1 MDVSPTATGKA
12 GRQSPDVRWGL
23 SDALLWLVV
32 AQVGG
37 VVWFVA
43 VLQILH
49 NGEEPESIPM
59 STRTVMQLG
68 FVVAYG
74 IGPWLTSRF
83 RGRGP
88 RLDYWSAI
96 KAEDVGIGVVAGLV
110 TQFVIIPALY
120 FPILFFVDQDPSEVA
135 RRLIEL
141 VSTNTDRLLLIF
153 VVVVLAPLVE
163 EFFFRGLLLQA
174 LLQFMGRWPAVVFQ
188 AFVFSA
194 VHFQPLQAA
203 GLFVFGLV
211 AGALVTHYGR
221 LGPAWAMHVAFNGA
235 TVAVLL

>member
-1 MDVSPTATGKA
+1 MDVSPSAAGETG
-12 GRQSPDVRWGL
+12 REHPDVRWGL
-23 SDALLWLVV
+23 PDALFWLVV

-37 VVWFVA
+37 AVWFVA
-43 VLQILH
+43 VLQIFH
-49 NGEEPESIPM
+49 NGEQPESIPM
-59 STRTVMQLG
+59 STRTVLQFG
-68 FVVAYG
+68 FVLAYG
-74 IGPWLTSRF
+74 IGPWLTTSL

-88 RLDYWSAI
+88 RLDYWSAV
-96 KAEDVGIGVVAGLV
+96 KPEDAGIGFAAGLI
-110 TQFVIIPALY
+110 TQFVVIPALY

-135 RRLIEL
+135 RRLMEL
-141 VSTNTDRLLLIF
+141 VSTNTDRLLLILI
-153 VVVVLAPLVE
+153 VVVLAPLVE

-174 LLQFMGRWPAVVFQ
+174 LLHYMGRWPAVVLQ

-211 AGALVTHYGR
+211 AGALVTHSGR